1 MFPLLAM
8 IPMAM
13 GMKQDKDKATQQA
26 MADVARRNLQK
37 KIAASAQQK
46 LRARLAEEAA
56 DG

>member
-26 MADVARRNLQK
+26 MADVTRRNLQK

-46 LRARLAEEAA
+46 LRAKLAEEAA